1 MKLKEQ
7 LANFSKPMMYD
18 RYLSIVYDN
27 KEYESITKNKMID
40 KIINEYS
47 QKDFLY
53 HICTKKELEFLDLVY
68 HNKLNLEEAYKYD
81 FCIRELRK
89 KCILAEFSLD
99 IYDEQKENVEKA
111 LILNKKAKVKSHE
124 DIVIF
129 MVSAIKINAEMLEE
143 AFISMIKGMFNIS
156 SEDVEHLMMHPLF
169 HFYCG
174 FISRY
179 IDSLGGEKTFIVY
192 REYYDF
198 LDELFY
204 ARKKY
209 GLAGMIEKDIRDNYD
224 IFYYGYPIRNK
235 KVKKMYDMVSGNI
248 MKDYIFS
255 IVDKVR
261 VLNNRDMLSRLMDDD
276 ELIKIINE
284 ALDEMPIAAM
294 NGFTPKQYLEEKK
307 KEKEYNKRFVAMKQE
322 NAHLSKKEKDEYYK
336 LYFAILEY
344 VNNKYKI
351 SKIKKI
357 YKQKGLNPMD
367 LMEIDDFL
375 WSHKEVIDEFILDN
389 EYKFEEEELNI
400 ISNFK
405 SAIKSEPF
413 IIVGFDRDYT
423 KILGTDGKLYM
434 VKGVTSNM
442 DEVVINKELPIIID
456 TTLVQYR
463 DKIIFCSLLKTSDIK
478 LGNDIKEVIYKDYL
492 SAIKCYHL

>member
-1 MKLKEQ
+1 MNIHKKIFYIIYVQ
-7 LANFSKPMMYD
+7 
-18 RYLSIVYDN
+18 
-27 KEYESITKNKMID
+27 KN
-40 KIINEYS
+40 
-47 QKDFLY
+47 
-53 HICTKKELEFLDLVY
+53 
-68 HNKLNLEEAYKYD
+68 
-81 FCIRELRK
+81 
-89 KCILAEFSLD
+89 
-99 IYDEQKENVEKA
+99 
-111 LILNKKAKVKSHE
+111 
-124 DIVIF
+124 
-129 MVSAIKINAEMLEE
+129 
-143 AFISMIKGMFNIS
+143 
-156 SEDVEHLMMHPLF
+156 
-169 HFYCG
+169 
-174 FISRY
+174 
-179 IDSLGGEKTFIVY
+179 
-192 REYYDF
+192 
-198 LDELFY
+198 
-204 ARKKY
+204 
-209 GLAGMIEKDIRDNYD
+209 IEKDIHDNYD

-255 IVDKVR
+255 IVDEVR
-261 VLNNRDMLSRLMDDD
+261 VLNNRDMLSRLIDDD
-276 ELIKIINE
+276 ELIKVINE

-307 KEKEYNKRFVAMKQE
+307 KEKEYNKKFIAMKQE

-351 SKIKKI
+351 SKIKRI
-357 YKQKGLNPMD
+357 YKQKGLNPRD

-423 KILGTDGKLYM
+423 KILGNDGKLYM

-442 DEVVINKELPIIID
+442 DEVVTSKELPIMID